1 MSRVI
6 SSLLLH
12 HPDLS
17 KIGPRH
23 HKRNSVR
30 RVEDMVINAIEK
42 ATSHVS
48 SPAFDSRVA
57 AATAMWRAGAS
68 EEEIR
73 EEHGKFV
80 LEAVRLA
87 VKGGKI

>member
-17 KIGPRH
+17 KIGPCH

-30 RVEDMVINAIEK
+30 RVEDMVIDAIEK
-42 ATSHVS
+42 KTFHLY
-48 SPAFDSRVA
+48 SPAFESRVA
-57 AATAMWRAGAS
+57 AATAMWRAGAGTLFG
-68 EEEIR
+68 I
-73 EEHGKFV
+73 F
-80 LEAVRLA
+80 LA
-87 VKGGKI
+87 EVAFALDWNWYGR